1 MEKHH
6 GGLNVLAKSILI
18 IALCALDLTAQ
29 ATSARPSV
37 RAQGQAS
44 VFLPPDQVK
53 IDASVVSQSTT
64 AADAA
69 SQNATQ
75 VAALVASLQ
84 KLLGQN
90 ADIKTVNYSV
100 FPVYKTPPGGGQS
113 AIVGY
118 NASTTLEV
126 TLGSTSLAGA
136 VIDAAVAGGA
146 TSIGSLQFSL
156 KDPEPAR
163 AQALRMASVVAK
175 NHADAMAAGLGH
187 TTGAILSLQEGSTV
201 TPVVVGVAGTA
212 AAPTQIT
219 PGQIEV
225 QGTVVIVV
233 ELN

>member
-146 TSIGSLQFSL
+146 TSIGSLQ
-156 KDPEPAR
+156 
-163 AQALRMASVVAK
+163 
-175 NHADAMAAGLGH
+175 
-187 TTGAILSLQEGSTV
+187 EGSTV

-233 ELN
+233 ELY